1 MVGVPVLSVQFN
13 RSILS
18 VQAGVPGSRS
28 RQAFMACVGWRL
40 AVGWRLVGGW
50 LAVVVDNKRAIL
62 RWHHTMKRQKRLPI
76 LKTPGHRAQKPRFCA
91 PNTRTRGFRSQKAH
105 KNLDFVL
112 EKPENGGSEG
122 QKRTKTSILCS
133 KRPKMGVP
141 EAKKAQKPRFCAREE
156 GDLRW
161 EEKILASESAT
172 VAFLQSTAHTSK
184 MQIPHNQIINFYQL
198 AR

>member
-1 MVGVPVLSVQFN
+1 MAVGWLVGGWGLVGVPVLSVQFN

-40 AVGWRLVGGW
+40 AVGWRLVGGRGRQQEGNS
-50 LAVVVDNKRAIL
+50 AVAP
-62 RWHHTMKRQKRLPI
+62 HHETA
-76 LKTPGHRAQKPRFCA
+76 KTA
-91 PNTRTRGFRSQKAH
+91 PNTQNSRS
-105 KNLDFVL
+105 
-112 EKPENGGSEG
+112 SS
-122 QKRTKTSILCS
+122 TKTSILCS

-161 EEKILASESAT
+161 EEKIVASESAT
-172 VAFLQSTAHTSK
+172 VAFLQITAHTTK
-184 MQIPHNQIINFYQL
+184 T
-198 AR
+198 